1 VLDIIEAV
9 GATGDPAEVFAAI
22 EEDLR
27 ARLAIPLGESKWPLQ
42 SVVKMNIMATVDL
55 DRGGICQ

>member
-27 ARLAIPLGESKWPLQ
+27 ARLAIPVGESKWPLQ
-42 SVVKMNIMATVDL
+42 SVVKMTIMSTVANQA
-55 DRGGICQ
+55 GGICQ